1 MEEAAREK
9 LHELL
14 DALPESK
21 IKAVKRYLESLA
33 DEAFL
38 EALRNAPEDDEPL
51 TEDELRAIEE
61 GREAVKRG
69 ETTPLEDVMREFISR
84 PARKRPA

>member
-1 MEEAAREK
+1 MLETTKDRLHK
-9 LHELL
+9 LV
-14 DALPESK
+14 DALPENQVEAAK
-21 IKAVKRYLESLA
+21 KYLESLA
-33 DEAFL
+33 DKAFL

-69 ETTPLEDVMREFISR
+69 ETTPLEDVMREFGL
-84 PARKRPA
+84 